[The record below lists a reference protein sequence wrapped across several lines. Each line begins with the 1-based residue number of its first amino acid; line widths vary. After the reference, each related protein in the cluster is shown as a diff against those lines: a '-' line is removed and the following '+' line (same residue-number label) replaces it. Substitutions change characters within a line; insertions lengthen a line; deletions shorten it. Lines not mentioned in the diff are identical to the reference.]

1 MSATLPKS
9 PDALMTVRERH
20 LKVPIVL
27 AIAAAMLALLLL
39 ALPRDGVTT
48 FDFGGASSARV
59 EVPTAVTSW
68 ILVAVMVVLT

>member
-27 AIAAAMLALLLL
+27 AIAAARSHPFPLN
-39 ALPRDGVTT
+39 
-48 FDFGGASSARV
+48 SSKG
-59 EVPTAVTSW
+59 T
-68 ILVAVMVVLT
+68 LG